1 MIVELTIEKVAIVRD
16 APINGIEKE
25 KRATLARKGDR
36 ADVHLLIKA
45 DIGTV
50 SLTLPIPDY
59 ASLDDA
65 VEKAREVVLVFA
77 RELAKAAERSPLK

>member
-16 APINGIEKE
+16 APINEIEKE

-36 ADVHLLIKA
+36 ADVHLIIKA

-59 ASLDDA
+59 ASLDA
-65 VEKAREVVLVFA
+65 VEKARQVVLVFA
-77 RELAKAAERSPLK
+77 KELAKAAERSPLK